1 MALWSRRKLFAG
13 LGGAAAVAAAT
24 QLPRTASAATPG
36 ATIQLVSP
44 PERIA
49 DTRSDG
55 TGKVSAAHPLDMFV
69 GGLIGDGVVGALL
82 NITVTETE
90 GSGFLSATADNAS
103 APNRRRTSTGARR
116 ARTWPTSPMVPAVGT
131 RGDHQS
137 APAAPGSTHVVV
149 DLVGFLDRG
158 MGRSADFRAD
168 DV

>member
-24 QLPRTASAATPG
+24 QLPRTAAAATAG
-36 ATIQLVSP
+36 ATIVLVSP

-49 DTRSDG
+49 DTRADG

-90 GSGFLSATADNAS
+90 GSGFLAATADNAS
-103 APNRRRTSTGARR
+103 SPN
-116 ARTWPTSPMVPAVGT
+116 PTSNINWSATGQNLANLAIVPAVGT
-131 RGDHQS
+131 RGITIR
-137 APAAPGSTHVVV
+137 AGGPGQTHVVV
-149 DLVGFLDRG
+149 DLVGFL
-158 MGRSADFRAD
+158 MGA
-168 DV
+168 

>member
-103 APNRRRTSTGARR
+103 APN
-116 ARTWPTSPMVPAVGT
+116 PTSNINWSVTGQNLANLAMVPAVAT
-131 RGDHQS
+131 RGITIR
-137 APAAPGSTHVVV
+137 AGGPGQTHVVV
-149 DLVGFLDRG
+149 DLVGFLIG
-158 MGRSADFRAD
+158 A
-168 DV
+168 